1 MGGNEPLRKLDSL
14 NYRAARIVSGCLRYT
29 NSEKLLNDLGWENT
43 SMRIEYLSLTLFYK
57 IRYGLT
63 TQTVQECL
71 PPLLNSQ
78 YPTKRTFQ
86 HYPFKCNFFTNS
98 YFPYAIKRW
107 DSLEPS
113 LRDEHDFTVFKLKL
127 KDKLKPHKFKHFN
140 CGFRYPNT
148 LHTQL
153 RVGRSFLNSHMF
165 DIGQSTSKSCPQC
178 GYFNESTEHY
188 LLDCPAYADIR
199 VQLFLKL
206 EGLLENKPNTYSKK
220 SLIQILL
227 CGEKPQLPNKFIHN
241 KFIFLSV
248 QSFICKTKRLFS
260 RN

>member
-1 MGGNEPLRKLDSL
+1 MYQVKGLSRQCLDSLYKLNIRSSIDHAIVVFGPSLTAQQLRKLDSL

-63 TQTVQECL
+63 TQSVQECL

-86 HYPFKCNFFTNS
+86 RYPFKCNFFTNS

-113 LRDEHDFTVFKLKL
+113 LRDEHDFTVFKL
-127 KDKLKPHKFKHFN
+127 
-140 CGFRYPNT
+140 Y
-148 LHTQL
+148 L
-153 RVGRSFLNSHMF
+153 RSSNQEYKQGAF
-165 DIGQSTSKSCPQC
+165 Q
-178 GYFNESTEHY
+178 YE
-188 LLDCPAYADIR
+188 
-199 VQLFLKL
+199 
-206 EGLLENKPNTYSKK
+206 
-220 SLIQILL
+220 
-227 CGEKPQLPNKFIHN
+227 
-241 KFIFLSV
+241 
-248 QSFICKTKRLFS
+248 
-260 RN
+260 